1 MSGNR
6 LEGFVRAMR
15 RYRPW
20 LLLILL
26 SLPASARAVE
36 SVPLLIHA
44 GGSTYRFE
52 AEIADDPAER
62 SRGLMHREALAAN
75 AGMLFLYPDERP
87 RTFWMKNTPLSLD
100 IIFLAESGEVV
111 HIAPAAVPFDETP
124 ISSGVPA
131 QAVLEILGGLAAQL
145 GIKPGD
151 RVEWPPRETPPL
163 P

>member
-1 MSGNR
+1 
-6 LEGFVRAMR
+6 MR
-15 RYRPW
+15 RCWPW

-26 SLPASARAVE
+26 TLPVPARAAE
-36 SVPLLIHA
+36 SVPLLIHV
-44 GGSTYRFE
+44 GGSTYHFE

-62 SRGLMHREALAAN
+62 SRGLMYREDLAAN

-100 IIFLAESGEVV
+100 IIFLSEGGEVV
-111 HIAPAAVPFDETP
+111 HIASAAVPFDETP

-151 RVEWPPRETPPL
+151 RVVWPPRDTAPL